1 MADEKEFRSRVMNL
15 KSPIRDAKNAASLLH
30 LQLDKH
36 FTKTHEALTKNTD
49 YWYLSADDIDDLI
62 FTARM
67 VSKLVNLT
75 IKQWEDALEV
85 ME

>member
-1 MADEKEFRSRVMNL
+1 MADQKEFRSRVMDL
-15 KSPIRDAKNAASLLH
+15 ESPIRDAKNAVSLMN

-36 FTKTHEALTKNTD
+36 FTRSHEALTKHTD

-62 FTARM
+62 FTARLL
-67 VSKLVNLT
+67 SQLVGKT
-75 IKQWEDALEV
+75 IKDWEGALEV